1 MGRYS
6 PAGDSPYGC
15 VDMAGNVWEWC
26 ADWFDDSY
34 YAKSPATSPTG
45 PASGQ
50 YRVVRGGSWLDDA
63 RNVRA
68 AYRYWSISVNRF
80 DDLGFRC
87 RLSLL

>member
-1 MGRYS
+1 
-6 PAGDSPYGC
+6 
-15 VDMAGNVWEWC
+15 MAGNVWEWC

-50 YRVVRGGSWLDDA
+50 YRVVRGGSWGNDTGG
-63 RNVRA
+63 VRA
-68 AYRYWSISVNRF
+68 ASRVGDSPDARASSQ
-80 DDLGFRC
+80 GFRC